1 MIRTAANSPVVLRQR
16 LAATGLKLLRF
27 NYFSKYIYVIERE
40 ERPVAKLSGR
50 ALIEPEPY
58 AFPAGWPC
66 RHFAGIARLLRD
78 PWEGP
83 VKALDNFFHDVG
95 IADHLLEGRHM
106 KRELE
111 TRFQFSLPYDLIAL
125 ATEAGRG
132 GILRPFGYRLAPGT
146 VTSQDI
152 RYAHRL
158 LEIAGEVYGEL
169 ADAFA
174 THAIAWPCVCCRRLI
189 LDLEPAY
196 CSAACEQSQER
207 RESYTDGGARKE
219 KKVGGSNG
227 GRGRTR
233 TLTKSEG

>member
-1 MIRTAANSPVVLRQR
+1 MIRTAANSPAAFRQR
-16 LAATGLKLLRF
+16 LAETRLKLPRF
-27 NYFSKYIYVIERE
+27 NYFSRYIFAIERQ
-40 ERPVAKLSGR
+40 ERPLAKLSGR
-50 ALIEPEPY
+50 TAI
-58 AFPAGWPC
+58 AGDTYTVSADWPC
-66 RHFAGIARLLRD
+66 NHFAGITRLLKD
-78 PWEGP
+78 PLEGP
-83 VKALDNFFHDVG
+83 VEALDNFFHEVG
-95 IADHLLEGRHM
+95 IADHILEGRHM
-106 KRELE
+106 KKELE
-111 TRFQFSLPYDLIAL
+111 ARFRFSLPYDLIAL

>member
-1 MIRTAANSPVVLRQR
+1 MIRTAANSPTVLRQR
-16 LAATGLKLLRF
+16 LAGTTLNLRRF

-106 KRELE
+106 KKELME
-111 TRFQFSLPYDLIAL
+111 QFGFSLPYDLIVL
-125 ATEAGRG
+125 ATEAGRAG
-132 GILRPFGYRLAPGT
+132 VLREFGYRFRPGL
-146 VTSQDI
+146 VTSHDI
-152 RYAHRL
+152 GYARRL
-158 LEIAGEVYGEL
+158 VSIAGGVYGEL
-169 ADAFA
+169 VDALA
-174 THAIAWPCVCCRRLI
+174 THAIAWPCRCCRRLI

-196 CSAACEQSQER
+196 CSPACEANQER
-207 RESYTDGGARKE
+207 HDRHTCTSSRRSK
-219 KKVGGSNG
+219 
-227 GRGRTR
+227 
-233 TLTKSEG
+233 